1 MLCVLHL
8 QKFDPC
14 CVGDEGCLREV
25 WVKMFSRG
33 LQTPDSA
40 DVKLSILL
48 PCVRQLQG
56 TLSF

>member
-8 QKFDPC
+8 QKFDPR

-33 LQTPDSA
+33 LQTPT
-40 DVKLSILL
+40 
-48 PCVRQLQG
+48 LQM
-56 TLSF
+56 